1 MMLSPEVAE
10 AVRNFLLA
18 DSWEASRA
26 VVEADGSLFTA
37 ETRDFIA
44 SMATSARD
52 AGDYALATR
61 LDEHV
66 TMLES
71 WAHDDTTHQIGAL
84 LADGSIDPILQ
95 ELTRPATPPE
105 MPFRIELSRQALELL
120 DPDANV
126 ELWALLQSVL
136 GTSLLMSQVGND
148 SQRIDQAIDAYHAS
162 LEALE
167 HTPLT
172 VERARISN
180 NLARAY
186 ELRAERDRSPHD
198 LSLAIEAYD
207 GAAATFRAEG
217 DRRDLAECLV
227 NLGNARLHAQTTDRE
242 TERERAIDHYR
253 EAEELVAREDDP
265 LVWAQAQA
273 NLGIALTDRV
283 EGRREENLSEA
294 ISRLEESLKVLDP
307 ASSPIEWAQAQTS
320 LGNALL
326 ARSVDGGDDVD
337 YATVAYSLAIEVF
350 SQYGALAPRAI
361 ALTNLGR
368 AFQTRALGNRATNLE
383 QAIECH
389 RAALDLVDP
398 RTNPLEWSQASSNL
412 GSALRVRLSGDRKQN
427 IEDAIAAIQDA
438 LAVLDH
444 LDRPLDHAQALK
456 HLGAA
461 YAKRL
466 EGEPQENLQLALA
479 AYAQALAEREHIY
492 GESHPRVAAVLYS
505 LAKVQRRLGDVDQAR
520 ASLERAVEIDETH
533 AYANRARL
541 ARRYRKLGETAAAGG
556 DAGAAVRALE
566 RAVALDEKTRGPTDR
581 DVTRDLRELARY
593 LQAVD
598 RVDEAAI
605 AVERAATIER
615 LLLGPR
621 HPRVRNTLVQLTE
634 TLQRAG
640 ELAAAEELRRR
651 VDAIDASLPG
661 GSTDRAAKVLGHLGK
676 LVDDITKAAADDRTR
691 RRAEGFVDSGLTRNR
706 PRIAALVATIERL
719 ADARPYVRARRSA
732 AQELPAPSEPT
743 SLQFRETMGGRLTI
757 MTGGSEALTAEL
769 RLDLDVAVDDLA
781 RFLDDAETIA
791 SVTGTLSIEP
801 SLGVCAIEGGTFN
814 ATADPVL
821 PTAHAISYVL
831 PFVDAGGELRVVR
844 AKRLID
850 DADCKGLVAATML
863 CDVSVTA
870 PQNDDVTFAVGNAGT
885 GHVGAIRSLASYQAS
900 GGTDAANLVDS
911 YGWVTM
917 RELWPSHVT
926 RMSLAGEKRV
936 SAAGG

>member
-1 MMLSPEVAE
+1 MLSPEVAE

-26 VVEADGSLFTA
+26 VVEADSNLFTD
-37 ETRDFIA
+37 ETRDFVA

-52 AGDYALATR
+52 AGDEALALR

-66 TMLES
+66 SMLEA
-71 WAHDDTTHQIGAL
+71 WAHDNTSHQIGTL
-84 LADGSIDPILQ
+84 LADGSIAPILQ

-105 MPFRIELSRQALELL
+105 MPFRIELSRQALELV

-126 ELWALLQSVL
+126 ELWGLLQSVL

-148 SQRIDQAIDAYHAS
+148 AERIDQAIDAYHAS
-162 LEALE
+162 LKALA

-186 ELRAERDRSPHD
+186 ELRADRDSSPDD
-198 LSLAIEAYD
+198 LILAIEAYD
-207 GAAATFRAEG
+207 AAAATFRAEG

-227 NLGNARLHAQTTDRE
+227 NLGNARLHAQTADRE
-242 TERERAIDHYR
+242 TERERAIGDYR
-253 EAEELVAREDDP
+253 EAEELVARDDEP

-307 ASSPIEWAQAQTS
+307 ASSPIAWAQAQAS

-326 ARSVDGGDDVD
+326 ARSVDGGDDTEH
-337 YATVAYSLAIEVF
+337 ATVAYSLAIEIF
-350 SQYGALAPRAI
+350 AQYGALAQRAI

-368 AFQTRALGNRATNLE
+368 AFQTRALGDRATNLE
-383 QAIECH
+383 RAIECH
-389 RAALDLVDP
+389 RAALDLVDR
-398 RTNPLEWSQASSNL
+398 RTNSLEWSQASSNL
-412 GSALRVRLSGDRKQN
+412 GSALRVRLLGERAEN
-427 IEDAIAAIQDA
+427 IEAAIVAIQDA
-438 LAVLDH
+438 LAVLEH

-461 YAKRL
+461 YAKRV
-466 EGEPQENLQLALA
+466 EGEPQENLRLALA
-479 AYAQALAEREHIY
+479 AYEQALAERERIY
-492 GESHPRVAAVLYS
+492 GHSHPRVAAVLYS
-505 LAKVQRRLGDVDQAR
+505 LAKVQRRLGNLDEAR
-520 ASLERAVEIDETH
+520 SSLERAVEIDETH

-541 ARRYRKLGETAAAGG
+541 ARRYRKLAETAAAAG
-556 DAGAAVRALE
+556 DAVAAVRAVE
-566 RAVALDEKTRGPTDR
+566 RALALDEETRGPTDH
-581 DVTRDLRELARY
+581 DVTRDLQELGRY
-593 LQAVD
+593 LQVVG

-640 ELAAAEELRRR
+640 ELTAAEELRRR

-661 GSTDRAAKVLGHLGK
+661 GSADRAAKILGRLGK
-676 LVDDITKAAADDRTR
+676 LVDEITKAAADDRTR
-691 RRAEGFVDSGLTRNR
+691 RRAEGFADSGLTRNR
-706 PRIAALVATIERL
+706 PRIAAFVATVERL
-719 ADARPYVRARRSA
+719 ADRRPRVRARGPA
-732 AQELPAPSEPT
+732 AGEQHASPEPT
-743 SLQFRETMGGRLTI
+743 SLRFRETMGGLLELTA
-757 MTGGSEALTAEL
+757 GEPEALTAEL
-769 RLDLDVAVDDLA
+769 RLDLDVAVADLA
-781 RFLDDAETIA
+781 RFLDAAEATA

-801 SLGVCAIEGGTFN
+801 SCGLRAIDGGTFN
-814 ATADPVL
+814 VTADPLV
-821 PTAHAISYVL
+821 PSAHTISYVL
-831 PFVDAGGELRVVR
+831 PFVDADGERRIVT

-850 DADCKGLVAATML
+850 DADGKGLVAATML

-870 PQNDDVTFAVGNAGT
+870 PDDEGDATAVGNAGT
-885 GHVGAIRSLASYQAS
+885 GHVGAIRSLASFRAS
-900 GGTDAANLVDS
+900 GTTNAPDLVDRF
-911 YGWVTM
+911 GWVTM

-926 RMSLAGEKRV
+926 RMTLAGDERV
-936 SAAGG
+936 PVAGG